1 MSSAFLSYEGAFSWE
16 FRNDMVYKDWI
27 ADVTTRQI
35 PHSDPFKL
43 ENLLTDEVEI
53 SKWGSEGQ
61 IIIAFFP
68 FFFYFYLEKT
78 LKYKKEKSFITVK
91 CCGA

>member
-27 ADVTTRQI
+27 GDVTNRQI

-61 IIIAFFP
+61 
-68 FFFYFYLEKT
+68 
-78 LKYKKEKSFITVK
+78 
-91 CCGA
+91 